1 MNEERERERVEDSG
15 VGKSRV
21 AAHKLQWV
29 KCVDREERGGG
40 RDRRICCRFC
50 GVRKKTK

>member
-1 MNEERERERVEDSG
+1 MRKERERVEDSG

-29 KCVDREERGGG
+29 KCVDREERGGEG
-40 RDRRICCRFC
+40 IGEFVADFA
-50 GVRKKTK
+50 G